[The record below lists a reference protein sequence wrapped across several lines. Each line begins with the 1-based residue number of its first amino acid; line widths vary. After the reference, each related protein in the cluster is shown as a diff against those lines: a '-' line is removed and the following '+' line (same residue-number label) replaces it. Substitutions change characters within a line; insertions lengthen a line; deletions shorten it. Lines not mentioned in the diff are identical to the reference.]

1 MASHSN
7 ARPEGLAETAPP
19 PSSFE
24 DDNESEVYIP
34 SDSESDSGSEP
45 SPLPAELAELDEAEF
60 FKPTVER
67 NRYRM
72 HPMKEAL
79 TAPWDVPVSAADVER
94 LKAGFRSR
102 SMDDKWDLLVE
113 DPDDKGGWSLHIIRN
128 GMYDTCFVLHLVPS
142 QQPTG
147 GDGDGEGATGGG
159 GAKIMGF
166 TWDGK
171 YSNLQ
176 VPEEQAKKDA
186 IMLCRG
192 NLGCEFEALPQYSIE
207 NEFWQNRR
215 KLDGA

>member
-7 ARPEGLAETAPP
+7 ARREGLAKTAPP
-19 PSSFE
+19 PSNFE

-67 NRYRM
+67 NRHRM

-102 SMDDKWDLLVE
+102 SMDDKWDLLV
-113 DPDDKGGWSLHIIRN
+113 GGPGRQ
-128 GMYDTCFVLHLVPS
+128 GRLVPPHHPELD
-142 QQPTG
+142 PTE
-147 GDGDGEGATGGG
+147 GDGDGEGATGGS

-171 YSNLQ
+171 YSDLQ

-192 NLGCEFEALPQYSIE
+192 KLGCEFEALPQYSME

-215 KLDGA
+215 KLDEA

>member
-7 ARPEGLAETAPP
+7 ARREGLAKTAPP
-19 PSSFE
+19 PSNFE

-67 NRYRM
+67 NRHRM

-102 SMDDKWDLLVE
+102 SMDDKWDLLV
-113 DPDDKGGWSLHIIRN
+113 GGPGRQGRLVPPHHPELDVRHVLRPPPGSQPAANRGRRRRRGRDWWQWRKDY
-128 GMYDTCFVLHLVPS
+128 GLHL
-142 QQPTG
+142 G
-147 GDGDGEGATGGG
+147 W
-159 GAKIMGF
+159 KI
-166 TWDGK
+166 
-171 YSNLQ
+171 L
-176 VPEEQAKKDA
+176 
-186 IMLCRG
+186 
-192 NLGCEFEALPQYSIE
+192 
-207 NEFWQNRR
+207 
-215 KLDGA
+215 